1 MNTKRIRI
9 GEEQFEEKNR
19 PQAVALGYEPGK
31 DAAPRV
37 LAKGYGVIA
46 QQIIAVA
53 HASGVPIRED
63 PALAAAL
70 ATVDLGEA
78 IPPELYAVVAAVLAY
93 VYKVKQK
100 RWQA

>member
-1 MNTKRIRI
+1 MHTKRIRI
-9 GEEQFEEKNR
+9 GEKTPEEVNR
-19 PQAVALGYEPGK
+19 PHAVALGYEPGK

-37 LAKGYGVIA
+37 LANGYGVIA
-46 QQIIAVA
+46 QQIISMAQ
-53 HASGVPIRED
+53 ASGIPIRDD
-63 PALAAAL
+63 PSLAAAL
-70 ATVDLGEA
+70 ATVDLGES